1 MNTVYVPQQS
11 KKMSFYESLTNVSVG
26 YIFAVAS
33 QLIIFPLFGIYLP
46 LADNLII
53 GLYFTVLSIVRSYA
67 LRRVFNRIKG

>member
-26 YIFAVAS
+26 YVFAVAS

-46 LADNLII
+46 LSDNLIM
-53 GLYFTVLSIVRSYA
+53 GLYFTVLSMVRSYA
-67 LRRVFNRIKG
+67 LRRVFNRVKG

>member
-1 MNTVYVPQQS
+1 MTTTYIPQQS
-11 KKMSFYESLTNVSVG
+11 KRMSFIESLTNVSVG

-46 LADNLII
+46 LADNLIM
-53 GLYFTVLSIVRSYA
+53 GLYFTVLSIIRSYA